1 MTRSLAA
8 LTALLLTFG
17 TLTLAREQQVGGVGL
32 TMFADSNFRGEALTF
47 RNDVPNLATVNLFKL
62 ASSLRVADGEQWEV
76 CDQPD
81 YGGACLVISGSENDL
96 GRRGWNDRIASAR
109 RVRGGAGGGRRGG
122 GSVPGNQ
129 TGLELYA
136 DARFYGERQ
145 VFRSAVSNLYQLGFN
160 DRAMSLSIP
169 QGDVWEVCIE
179 ANFRDCRS
187 FSASVMDLT
196 ELGLA
201 RNISS
206 VRPIRQGRGGTG
218 GILGGGSGG
227 ARLTLFDNQSFGGDS
242 RMIDRDTP
250 VISGFAT
257 RAESLQVTGGTWDIC
272 DGPSFSG
279 RCITVTGSMQD
290 LSPIGFSNRIQSV
303 RLRSR

>member
-1 MTRSLAA
+1 MTRHSIVIVAA
-8 LTALLLTFG
+8 LLTMG
-17 TLTLAREQQVGGVGL
+17 TIPLAQERQVGGVGL
-32 TMFADSNFRGEALTF
+32 TMFADSNFRGEVLTF

-62 ASSLRVADGEQWEV
+62 ASSLRVADGELWEV

-81 YGGACLVISGSENDL
+81 YGGACLVVSGSENDL

-109 RVRGGAGGGRRGG
+109 RVRGGPGGGRRGG
-122 GSVPGNQ
+122 GGDGVPGNQ

-136 DARFYGERQ
+136 EARFYGERQ

-169 QGDVWEVCIE
+169 QGDVWEVCVE

-206 VRPIRQGRGGTG
+206 VRPIRQGRGG
-218 GILGGGSGG
+218 GIFSGGSSG
-227 ARLTLFDNQSFGGDS
+227 ARLMLFDNQSFSGES

-250 VISGFAT
+250 AISGFAN
-257 RAESLQVTGGTWDIC
+257 RAESLQVMGGTWDIC
-272 DGPSFSG
+272 DGPNFSG
-279 RCITVTGSMQD
+279 RCITVTGNMQD

-303 RLRSR
+303 RLQSR

>member
-1 MTRSLAA
+1 MRSSLA
-8 LTALLLTFG
+8 TISALLVAAG
-17 TLTLAREQQVGGVGL
+17 TLTLAQERQVGGVGL

-109 RVRGGAGGGRRGG
+109 RVRTGGGGGRRGG
-122 GSVPGNQ
+122 GGGVPGNQ
-129 TGLELYA
+129 TGLQLYA

-145 VFRSAVSNLYQLGFN
+145 VFTTAVSNLYQLGFN

-196 ELGLA
+196 EFGLA

-206 VRPIRQGRGGTG
+206 VRPIRQGRGGALRECLPTRSQRKRVG
-218 GILGGGSGG
+218 TWPKSPRKRDLTPRP
-227 ARLTLFDNQSFGGDS
+227 ARARDRLTL
-242 RMIDRDTP
+242 RR
-250 VISGFAT
+250 
-257 RAESLQVTGGTWDIC
+257 
-272 DGPSFSG
+272 
-279 RCITVTGSMQD
+279 
-290 LSPIGFSNRIQSV
+290 
-303 RLRSR
+303 